1 MNPARAQDIR
11 PGDVTPDSAGC
22 LVESGRLE
30 RMSRRK
36 RLGAA
41 AVATAAVVLSAC
53 STGVAGQPVADP
65 ASSTATVA
73 VPSADPSANVES
85 TWLTIPAEQAAAAP
99 RRIQLT
105 QTATGARCTA
115 GPAIAATST
124 PTRRG
129 FVAAGHCDEV
139 PGSAVS
145 AGGESIEPYTDTRR
159 GDRGVTVTWGATNAA
174 PTVAGGFKVAGVL
187 KQDVVQ
193 RLEYGTPVCMDGAVS
208 GVRCGTVTEND
219 ATGIYVKMPIERGD
233 SGAPLFLVSDR
244 GTATLIGIVE
254 QRSAGFTFGAYLDP
268 LLDEVGA
275 KVLTDR
281 TAAIDPSTDPR
292 YSSATSTV
300 Q

>member
-1 MNPARAQDIR
+1 MTRYNGFAI
-11 PGDVTPDSAGC
+11 
-22 LVESGRLE
+22 
-30 RMSRRK
+30 
-36 RLGAA
+36 A
-41 AVATAAVVLSAC
+41 AVAVAAVALSAC
-53 STGVAGQPVADP
+53 STATGGAPVADP

-73 VPSADPSANVES
+73 APSADPSAEVES
-85 TWLTIPAEQAAAAP
+85 TWLTIPATQADAAP
-99 RRIQLT
+99 KRIELT
-105 QTATGARCTA
+105 QTASGARCTA

-159 GDRGVTVTWGATNAA
+159 GDRGVTVTWGAANAA
-174 PTVAGGFKVAGVL
+174 PTVAGGEFKVAGVL
-187 KQDVVQ
+187 KQDAVQ
-193 RLEYGTPVCMDGAVS
+193 RLEYGTPVCMDGAIS
-208 GVRCGTVTEND
+208 GVKCGTVTEND

-254 QRSAGFTFGAYLDP
+254 QRSGNFTFGAYLDP
-268 LLDEVGA
+268 LLAEVGA

-281 TAAIDPSTDPR
+281 TAAIDPRTDPR
-292 YSSATSTV
+292 YSSAVTTV

>member
-1 MNPARAQDIR
+1 
-11 PGDVTPDSAGC
+11 
-22 LVESGRLE
+22 
-30 RMSRRK
+30 MSRRN
-36 RLGAA
+36 GFAIAAVAAA
-41 AVATAAVVLSAC
+41 AVALSAC
-53 STGVAGQPVADP
+53 STATGGAPVTP
-65 ASSTATVA
+65 TGNPSVSASVKGAEA
-73 VPSADPSANVES
+73 ADPSAEVES
-85 TWLTIPAEQAAAAP
+85 TWLTIPATQADAAP
-99 RRIQLT
+99 KRIELT
-105 QTATGARCTA
+105 QTASGARCTA
-115 GPAIAATST
+115 GPAIAAAST

-129 FVAAGHCDEV
+129 FVAAGHCDEA

-159 GDRGVTVTWGATNAA
+159 GDRGVTVTWGAANAA

-219 ATGIYVKMPIERGD
+219 ASGIYVKLPIERGD

-254 QRSAGFTFGAYLDP
+254 QRSGNFTFGAYLDP
-268 LLDEVGA
+268 LLAEVGA

-281 TAAIDPSTDPR
+281 TAAIDPRTDPR
-292 YSSATSTV
+292 YSDAVTV
-300 Q
+300 AQ

>member
-1 MNPARAQDIR
+1 MNQPPAQDIR
-11 PGDVTPDSAGC
+11 TGDVTPVSAVR
-22 LVESGRLE
+22 LVKSGMIE
-30 RMSRRK
+30 RMSRK
-36 RLGAA
+36 AGFAIAA
-41 AVATAAVVLSAC
+41 AAAATVALSGC
-53 STGVAGQPVADP
+53 STGVAGQPVAVP
-65 ASSTATVA
+65 ATSSATVA
-73 VPSADPSANVES
+73 GAEAAVES
-85 TWLTIPAEQAAAAP
+85 TWLTIPAEQVAAAP
-99 RRIQLT
+99 KRIELT
-105 QTATGARCTA
+105 QTASGARCTA
-115 GPAIAATST
+115 GPAIAAAST

-139 PGSAVS
+139 PGSTVTV
-145 AGGESIEPYTDTRR
+145 GGESIEPYTDTRR
-159 GDRGVTVTWGATNAA
+159 GDRGVTVAWGTANAA

-187 KQDVVQ
+187 KQPAVQ
-193 RLEYGTPVCMDGAVS
+193 RLEYGTPVCMDGAIS

-219 ATGIYVKMPIERGD
+219 ASGIYVKMPIERGD

-254 QRSAGFTFGAYLDP
+254 QRSNGFTFGAYLDP

-292 YSSATSTV
+292 YSSATSTI